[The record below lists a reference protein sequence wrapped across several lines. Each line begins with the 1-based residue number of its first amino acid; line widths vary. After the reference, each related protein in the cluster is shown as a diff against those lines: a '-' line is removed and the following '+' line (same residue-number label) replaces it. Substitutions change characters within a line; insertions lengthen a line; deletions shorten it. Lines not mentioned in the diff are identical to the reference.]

1 MKKIFT
7 SISMA
12 LCLAA
17 SSFNAS
23 AQQATQ
29 LSDAQKQ
36 EIQQKVLPVVF
47 EQIKEQAGIDIF
59 GWAQPKLTADYLG
72 SLPGFSTLKSD
83 NGLRAAN
90 DINIQPDSVKLDMTK
105 LNLNP
110 AIAAML
116 GELTIKFQDPQTRT
130 IPLVGILLGYDIIIG
145 APETISVVSSVLG
158 EVVTIDITLTGEDG
172 VLTPF
177 GMEMVISSNITQLG
191 LNKTP
196 LLNFTMDT
204 NEETSLIEANVDIR
218 SGLRTLWGLLNGLEV
233 VPSLPNDDYLITI
246 DMYNILSGNLALS
259 LYGYPDDST
268 DENSRVSMGDA
279 VVALDIAAL
288 LGKTGMPLK
297 YIDITSYDTEG
308 EENEANNWSRLDF
321 KMNQANEQDLVL
333 TIDNF
338 VYSDANREYSV
349 NPYRYTITMSD
360 YTAVTDVESAA
371 NTVVQRVVS
380 QLANEGEVA
389 PYVMSISATVDTN
402 GDGMLTIDDAT
413 NPVMDVN
420 VTPSETGATINIQS
434 YANGETSTV
443 DLTVTTGRNEDDEEI
458 ISMDIAKG
466 DAVIGSVYFTSN
478 VWGAITDNEEIQ
490 LANVEVTPVKDGI
503 YVSGTT
509 AASYRIVSMSGATVA
524 NGTVSGDNAYI
535 STSALAKGIYVIVVT
550 ENGESKAIKFAR

>member
-1 MKKIFT
+1 
-7 SISMA
+7 
-12 LCLAA
+12 
-17 SSFNAS
+17 
-23 AQQATQ
+23 
-29 LSDAQKQ
+29 
-36 EIQQKVLPVVF
+36 
-47 EQIKEQAGIDIF
+47 
-59 GWAQPKLTADYLG
+59 
-72 SLPGFSTLKSD
+72 
-83 NGLRAAN
+83 
-90 DINIQPDSVKLDMTK
+90 
-105 LNLNP
+105 
-110 AIAAML
+110 
-116 GELTIKFQDPQTRT
+116 
-130 IPLVGILLGYDIIIG
+130 
-145 APETISVVSSVLG
+145 
-158 EVVTIDITLTGEDG
+158 
-172 VLTPF
+172 
-177 GMEMVISSNITQLG
+177 
-191 LNKTP
+191 
-196 LLNFTMDT
+196 
-204 NEETSLIEANVDIR
+204 
-218 SGLRTLWGLLNGLEV
+218 
-233 VPSLPNDDYLITI
+233 
-246 DMYNILSGNLALS
+246 MYNILSGNLALS

-524 NGTVSGDNAYI
+524 NGIVSGDNAYI